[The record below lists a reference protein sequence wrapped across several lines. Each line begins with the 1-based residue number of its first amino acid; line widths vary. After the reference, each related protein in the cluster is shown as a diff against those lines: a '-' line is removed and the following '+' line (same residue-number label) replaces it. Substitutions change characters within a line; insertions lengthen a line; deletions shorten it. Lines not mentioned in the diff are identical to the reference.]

1 MGFQDE
7 EFDETDE
14 TNVHFENA
22 STTPHRIHGIGAMVY
37 WRDCDVTLMEF
48 IDGELKFVRKIQ
60 RRTGKGRLDAGE
72 TLVFM
77 GEGGKVKTG

>member
-1 MGFQDE
+1 
-7 EFDETDE
+7 
-14 TNVHFENA
+14 
-22 STTPHRIHGIGAMVY
+22 MVY

>member
-1 MGFQDE
+1 
-7 EFDETDE
+7 
-14 TNVHFENA
+14 
-22 STTPHRIHGIGAMVY
+22 MVY

-77 GEGGKVKTG
+77 GEGGKVKTGGCCRLYAFRSLK